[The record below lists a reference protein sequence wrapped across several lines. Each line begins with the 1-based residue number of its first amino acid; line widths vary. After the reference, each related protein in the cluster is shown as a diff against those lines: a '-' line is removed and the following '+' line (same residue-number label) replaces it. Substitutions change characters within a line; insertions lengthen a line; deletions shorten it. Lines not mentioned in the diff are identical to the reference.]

1 MPLSQSPARVRAWH
15 MADATSDRCVRL
27 PRRLNGRRCY
37 LPKSSITI
45 SPIAGEAGVVGIYV
59 GMRGALMILSKEIQT
74 SKDLLRCPLAHHFLT
89 IFNILSQNSDASREG
104 AFAAA
109 GADDAPV
116 GIGASSFLPACARMS
131 AV

>member
-1 MPLSQSPARVRAWH
+1 
-15 MADATSDRCVRL
+15 
-27 PRRLNGRRCY
+27 
-37 LPKSSITI
+37 LPKSSITV
-45 SPIAGEAGVVGIYV
+45 SSIAGEAGVV
-59 GMRGALMILSKEIQT
+59 GMRGALMILSKKIQA
-74 SKDLLRCPLAHHFLT
+74 SKDLLRCPLAHRFLT

-109 GADDAPV
+109 GADAAPV